1 MKTKNL
7 LSHYMVYV
15 LAIVCISCHRNTENA
30 ASKPPGPKDENLVSL
45 TDAQLRNAHLEIVTL
60 ADEPITNILKVN
72 GKIDVPPQN
81 LVSVSIPLGGYL
93 KSTKLLPGMK
103 VSKGDVIAVVEN
115 PQFVQLQQDYLSAQ
129 SKLHFAQLDFR
140 RQKELNQNQASSDKV
155 MQQAQAEMNSQQ
167 IIMNAIAKQLELI
180 HIQPS
185 TVSAGNIRK
194 SAPVYSTI
202 DGYVSKVNVNI
213 GKYVNP
219 SDILFE
225 LINPTDIH
233 LNLKVYEKDLEQ
245 LRPGQLLLA
254 YSNANPSKKYN
265 GKIHLI
271 GKDVDP
277 SGMTDVHCHLDKYD
291 QNMIPGVYMNA
302 EIQTTATLGHAL
314 PEESIVDFEG
324 KNYVF
329 ISEGN
334 SNYRLAEIAVEEP
347 QKGLVKVLN
356 YRDFEGKKIVSKN
369 AYTLLMQ
376 LKNTSEE

>member
-30 ASKPPGPKDENLVSL
+30 ASKPLGPKDENLVSL
-45 TDAQLRNAHLEIVTL
+45 TDAQLRNAQLETIMLT
-60 ADEPITNILKVN
+60 DKPITNILKLN

-81 LVSVSIPLGGYL
+81 FVSVSIPLGGYL

-103 VSKGDVIAVVEN
+103 VSKGEVIAIVEN
-115 PQFVQLQQDYLSAQ
+115 PQFVQLQQDYLAAQ

-180 HIQPS
+180 HIQPN

-194 SAPVYSTI
+194 SAPIYSTI

-233 LNLKVYEKDLEQ
+233 LNLKVYERDLAL
-245 LRPGQLLLA
+245 LRPGQPLLA
-254 YSNANPSKKYN
+254 YSNASPNKRYN

-277 SGMTDVHCHLDKYD
+277 TGMTDVHCHLDKYD
-291 QNMIPGVYMNA
+291 QDLIPGIYMNA

-324 KNYVF
+324 KSYVF

-334 SNYRLAEIAVEEP
+334 RNYRLTEIAVEEP

-376 LKNTSEE
+376 LKNTAED

>member
-15 LAIVCISCHRNTENA
+15 LAVLCISCHRNTESA
-30 ASKPPGPKDENLVSL
+30 ASTPPGPKDENLVSL
-45 TDAQLRNAHLEIVTL
+45 TDAQLRNVHLEIVTL

-81 LVSVSIPLGGYL
+81 FVSVSIPLGGYL

-334 SNYRLAEIAVEEP
+334 SDYRLAEIAVEEP

>member
-15 LAIVCISCHRNTENA
+15 LAVLCISCHRNTESA
-30 ASKPPGPKDENLVSL
+30 ASTPPGPKDENLVSL
-45 TDAQLRNAHLEIVTL
+45 TDAQLRNVHLEIVTL

-81 LVSVSIPLGGYL
+81 FVSVSIPLGGYL

-185 TVSAGNIRK
+185 TVSAENIRK

-334 SNYRLAEIAVEEP
+334 SSYRLAEIAVEEP

>member
-15 LAIVCISCHRNTENA
+15 LAVLCISCHRNTESA
-30 ASKPPGPKDENLVSL
+30 ASTPPGPKDENLVSL
-45 TDAQLRNAHLEIVTL
+45 TDAQLRNVHLEIVTL

-81 LVSVSIPLGGYL
+81 FVSVSIPLGGYL

>member
-7 LSHYMVYV
+7 LSHYIVYV
-15 LAIVCISCHRNTENA
+15 LAVLCISCHRNTENA

-45 TDAQLRNAHLEIVTL
+45 TDAQLRNVHLEIVTL

-81 LVSVSIPLGGYL
+81 FVSVSIPLGGYL

-185 TVSAGNIRK
+185 TVSAENIRK

>member
-81 LVSVSIPLGGYL
+81 FVSVSIPLGGYL

-185 TVSAGNIRK
+185 TVSAENIRK

>member
-15 LAIVCISCHRNTENA
+15 LAVLCISCHRNTESA
-30 ASKPPGPKDENLVSL
+30 ASTPPGPKDENLVSL
-45 TDAQLRNAHLEIVTL
+45 TDAQLRNVHLEIVTL

-81 LVSVSIPLGGYL
+81 FVSVSIPLGGYL

-185 TVSAGNIRK
+185 TVSAENIRK

>member
-15 LAIVCISCHRNTENA
+15 LAIVCISCHRNTESA

-45 TDAQLRNAHLEIVTL
+45 TDAQLRNVHLEIVTL

-81 LVSVSIPLGGYL
+81 FVSVSIPLGGYL

-245 LRPGQLLLA
+245 LHPGQLLLA

>member
-7 LSHYMVYV
+7 LPHYMVYV

-30 ASKPPGPKDENLVSL
+30 ASNSPGPKDENLVSL
-45 TDAQLRNAHLEIVTL
+45 TDAQLRNVHLETVTL
-60 ADEPITNILKVN
+60 ADEPITNILKIN

-81 LVSVSIPLGGYL
+81 FVSVSIPLGGYL

-115 PQFVQLQQDYLSAQ
+115 PQFVQLQQDYLAAQ

-245 LRPGQLLLA
+245 LRPGQPLLA
-254 YSNANPSKKYN
+254 YSNANPTKKYN

-277 SGMTDVHCHLDKYD
+277 TGMTDVHCHLDKYD
-291 QNMIPGVYMNA
+291 QNLIPGVYMNA

-314 PEESIVDFEG
+314 PEESILDFEG

-334 SNYRLAEIAVEEP
+334 SNYRLTEIAVEEP

>member
-1 MKTKNL
+1 
-7 LSHYMVYV
+7 
-15 LAIVCISCHRNTENA
+15 
-30 ASKPPGPKDENLVSL
+30 
-45 TDAQLRNAHLEIVTL
+45 
-60 ADEPITNILKVN
+60 
-72 GKIDVPPQN
+72 
-81 LVSVSIPLGGYL
+81 
-93 KSTKLLPGMK
+93 
-103 VSKGDVIAVVEN
+103 VEN

-185 TVSAGNIRK
+185 TVSAENIRK

>member
-15 LAIVCISCHRNTENA
+15 LAVLCISCHRNTESA
-30 ASKPPGPKDENLVSL
+30 ASTPPGPKDENLVSL
-45 TDAQLRNAHLEIVTL
+45 TDAQLRNVHLEIVTL

-81 LVSVSIPLGGYL
+81 FVSVSIPLGGYL

-103 VSKGDVIAVVEN
+103 VSKGDVIAAVEN

-185 TVSAGNIRK
+185 TVSAENIRK

>member
-15 LAIVCISCHRNTENA
+15 LAVLCISCHRNTENA
-30 ASKPPGPKDENLVSL
+30 ASTPPGPKDENLVSL
-45 TDAQLRNAHLEIVTL
+45 TDAQLRNVHLEIVTL

-81 LVSVSIPLGGYL
+81 FVSVSIPLGGYL

-185 TVSAGNIRK
+185 TVSAENIRK

-334 SNYRLAEIAVEEP
+334 SSYRLAEIAVEEP

>member
-15 LAIVCISCHRNTENA
+15 LAVLCISCHRNTENA
-30 ASKPPGPKDENLVSL
+30 ASTPPGPKDENLVSL
-45 TDAQLRNAHLEIVTL
+45 TDAQLRNVHLEIVTL

-81 LVSVSIPLGGYL
+81 FVSVSIPLGGYL

-202 DGYVSKVNVNI
+202 DGYVSKLNVNI

-245 LRPGQLLLA
+245 LHPGQLLLA

>member
-81 LVSVSIPLGGYL
+81 FVSVSIPLGGYL

-185 TVSAGNIRK
+185 TVSAENIRK

-334 SNYRLAEIAVEEP
+334 SSYRLAEIAVEEP

>member
-15 LAIVCISCHRNTENA
+15 LAVLCISCHRNTESA
-30 ASKPPGPKDENLVSL
+30 ASTPPGPKDENLVSL
-45 TDAQLRNAHLEIVTL
+45 TDAQLRNVHLEIVTL

-81 LVSVSIPLGGYL
+81 FVSVSIPLGGYL

-185 TVSAGNIRK
+185 TVSAENIRK

-302 EIQTTATLGHAL
+302 EIQTTPTLGHAL

>member
-15 LAIVCISCHRNTENA
+15 LAVLCISCHRNTESA
-30 ASKPPGPKDENLVSL
+30 ASTPPGPKDENLVSL
-45 TDAQLRNAHLEIVTL
+45 TDAQLRNVHLEIVTL

-81 LVSVSIPLGGYL
+81 FVSVSIPLGGYL

-185 TVSAGNIRK
+185 TVSAENIRK

-334 SNYRLAEIAVEEP
+334 SDYRLAEIAVEEP

>member
-15 LAIVCISCHRNTENA
+15 LAVLCISCHRNTENA
-30 ASKPPGPKDENLVSL
+30 ASTPPGPKDENLVSL
-45 TDAQLRNAHLEIVTL
+45 TDAQLRNVHLEIVTL

-81 LVSVSIPLGGYL
+81 FVSVSIPLGGYL

-185 TVSAGNIRK
+185 TVSAENIRK

>member
-15 LAIVCISCHRNTENA
+15 LAVLCISCHRNTESA
-30 ASKPPGPKDENLVSL
+30 ASTPPGPKDENLVSL
-45 TDAQLRNAHLEIVTL
+45 TDAQLRNVHLEIVML

-81 LVSVSIPLGGYL
+81 FVSVSIPLGGYL

-185 TVSAGNIRK
+185 TVSAENIRK

>member
-81 LVSVSIPLGGYL
+81 FVSVSIPLGGYL

-185 TVSAGNIRK
+185 TVSAENIRK

-291 QNMIPGVYMNA
+291 ENLIPGVYMNA

>member
-15 LAIVCISCHRNTENA
+15 LAVLCISCHRNMESA
-30 ASKPPGPKDENLVSL
+30 ASTPPGPKDENLVSL
-45 TDAQLRNAHLEIVTL
+45 TDAQLRNVHLEIVTL

-81 LVSVSIPLGGYL
+81 FVSVSIPLGGYL

-185 TVSAGNIRK
+185 TVSAENIRK

>member
-45 TDAQLRNAHLEIVTL
+45 TDAQLRNVHLEIVTL

-81 LVSVSIPLGGYL
+81 FVSVSIPLGGYL

>member
-15 LAIVCISCHRNTENA
+15 LAVLCISCHRNTESA
-30 ASKPPGPKDENLVSL
+30 ASTPPGPKDENLVSL
-45 TDAQLRNAHLEIVTL
+45 TDAQLRNVHLEIVTL

-81 LVSVSIPLGGYL
+81 FVSVSIPLGGYL

-115 PQFVQLQQDYLSAQ
+115 PQFVQLQQDYLSAH

-185 TVSAGNIRK
+185 TVSAENIRK

>member
-15 LAIVCISCHRNTENA
+15 LAVLCISCHRNTESA
-30 ASKPPGPKDENLVSL
+30 ASTPPGPKDENLVSL
-45 TDAQLRNAHLEIVTL
+45 TDAQLRNVHLEIVTL

-81 LVSVSIPLGGYL
+81 FVSVSIPLGGYL

-185 TVSAGNIRK
+185 TVSAENIRK

-265 GKIHLI
+265 GKIYLI